1 MDNYGFVES
10 AIENELCQSGVY
22 ASVTKGSSM
31 RPLFKTN
38 RDVVILKRCDA
49 EPKKYDV
56 VLYKDGTGKYI
67 LHRIVRVSDKCF
79 VIRGDNTFINER
91 VSKNCIL
98 AVLTEFNRKG
108 KKHLVTD
115 TIKRDGTRERHHFI
129 TLKVVTDER
138 ICDGYYYASAFKR
151 LKRYLLHPEVLDKTL
166 DSVTEDVD

>member
-115 TIKRDGTRERHHFI
+115 RGYRLYARIWNFI
-129 TLKVVTDER
+129 YPIRPAWHLAYRLAHRVYR
-138 ICDGYYYASAFKR
+138 ALFKR
-151 LKRYLLHPEVLDKTL
+151 NSEK
-166 DSVTEDVD
+166 